1 MSLVLIGPYG
11 VGKTTLARLVA
22 EQLSLP
28 RYSLDELASNYSEGI
43 EDCAGAALTSQ
54 PAYDSAALEERHVYL
69 VTTFLNE
76 HADEASILDLGA
88 GHALFSEDNIE
99 RVSSS
104 FDNHFVV
111 LLMPSN
117 EPADCH
123 RYLAR
128 HNGLH
133 PEKST
138 KPHLA
143 WNRYFLAHTSPALLA
158 DSVVYLKERT
168 PTEVA
173 MEIVNLIKLA
183 SPNKSLNSSALT
195 RAVNCDVGR
204 R

>member
-11 VGKTTLARLVA
+11 VGKTTIAKLVA
-22 EQLSLP
+22 EQLGLP
-28 RYSLDELASNYSEGI
+28 QYSLDELADKYREGF
-43 EDCAGAALTSQ
+43 AGGACAALHSQ
-54 PAYDSAALEERHVYL
+54 AACDSAALEEWHVYL
-69 VTTFLNE
+69 VTTFLDE
-76 HADEASILDLGA
+76 HAGEASILDLGA

-123 RYLAR
+123 RYLAQR
-128 HNGLH
+128 NGMH

-143 WNRYFLAHTSPALLA
+143 WNRYFLAHASPALLA

-168 PTEVA
+168 PNEVA
-173 MEIVNLIKLA
+173 LEIVNLIKLA
-183 SPNKSLNSSALT
+183 SPNKSRKS
-195 RAVNCDVGR
+195 
-204 R
+204 